1 MGSTQPG
8 RRRASAIRS
17 DTGTTPGGV
26 LCQLLVLAQALAPA
40 ANDVVATGVGTAGSG
55 SGPCGQSRCPAD
67 WGRSV
72 EFVGVGPRNQSDLC
86 GMVDTCASEVAQCD
100 YTQPPDEVFATCK
113 ALPHQPKLR
122 RFRGGL
128 TGANTSAFVLEQTVG
143 EPGPFVLFIA
153 PQLGSDFS
161 GWACSYVFSYLATQV
176 RKTASFFEFSLCLSR
191 ACLGKM
197 IVFIYKW
204 LKKCRFSQGIAT
216 FVATI
221 PDPGTDGNA
230 CSFLRRFPTKCDRL
244 LRQAEVKGRGK

>member
-40 ANDVVATGVGTAGSG
+40 ANATDGGVGTAGSG

-176 RKTASFFEFSLCLSR
+176 RKTGFLSHLCIKVIFLPRQARDKHRENSKKPVFS
-191 ACLGKM
+191 K
-197 IVFIYKW
+197 
-204 LKKCRFSQGIAT
+204 GIAT

-244 LRQAEVKGRGK
+244 LRQAEVKRLDI

>member
-40 ANDVVATGVGTAGSG
+40 ADGGVGTAGSG

-67 WGRSV
+67 WGRSI

-204 LKKCRFSQGIAT
+204 LK
-216 FVATI
+216 
-221 PDPGTDGNA
+221 NA
-230 CSFLRRFPTKCDRL
+230 VFRRASRRLSPRSPTQVQRKRL
-244 LRQAEVKGRGK
+244 LVSAPFSYEMRSFAETG